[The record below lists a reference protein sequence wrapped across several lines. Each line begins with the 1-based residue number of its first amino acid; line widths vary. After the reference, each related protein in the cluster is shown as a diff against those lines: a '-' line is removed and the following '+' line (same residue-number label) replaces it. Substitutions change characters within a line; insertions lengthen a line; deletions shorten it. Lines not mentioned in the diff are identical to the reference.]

1 MQFLKELLLEAQVI
15 PSNVRYYLYF
25 VKSKGLLPE
34 DKIKDLQKVV
44 QGMQQ
49 TSSNQSQLT
58 QAGLPD
64 NVVNFLM
71 FHIEKMDMDVLMK
84 LVDDIENAS
93 ETLSITGYN
102 KMRELSQAVN
112 SSKKYLGSL
121 MRREAVWLDP
131 LAELIRMRQ
140 ATLANN
146 TQLAATNKPLTNLT
160 ASLKQLTNPT
170 EQLALKELFGFAK
183 TLPLDKLN
191 QIYDE
196 LNNMV
201 VR

>member
-1 MQFLKELLLEAQVI
+1 MQFLKELLIEAQAL
-15 PSNVRYYLYF
+15 PSNVRYYLYA
-25 VKSKGLLPE
+25 VKTSGLLT
-34 DKIKDLQKVV
+34 KNHLNKLIKDV

-49 TSSNQSQLT
+49 TSSYQSQLT

-64 NVVNFLM
+64 NVANFLM
-71 FHIEKMDMDVLMK
+71 FHVKSMDMNALMK

-93 ETLSITGYN
+93 ETLSVTGYN

-112 SSKKYLGSL
+112 SSKQYLGSL
-121 MRREAVWLDP
+121 MRIKAVWLNP

-140 ATLANN
+140 NTLANK

-160 ASLKQLTNPT
+160 VALKQLTNPA

-191 QIYDE
+191 QIYNE
-196 LNNMV
+196 LKNMV